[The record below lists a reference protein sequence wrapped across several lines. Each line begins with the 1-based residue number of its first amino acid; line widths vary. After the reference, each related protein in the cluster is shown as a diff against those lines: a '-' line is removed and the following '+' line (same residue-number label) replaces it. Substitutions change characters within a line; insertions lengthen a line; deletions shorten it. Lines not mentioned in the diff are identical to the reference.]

1 MILIIQLS
9 RDPSLWLRM
18 TNSTMTL
25 PKKNRGCVGRG
36 ASPNRLG
43 QLIYEDGNRGD

>member
-18 TNSTMTL
+18 TNNTMTL
-25 PKKNRGCVGRG
+25 PKKT
-36 ASPNRLG
+36 AAA
-43 QLIYEDGNRGD
+43 